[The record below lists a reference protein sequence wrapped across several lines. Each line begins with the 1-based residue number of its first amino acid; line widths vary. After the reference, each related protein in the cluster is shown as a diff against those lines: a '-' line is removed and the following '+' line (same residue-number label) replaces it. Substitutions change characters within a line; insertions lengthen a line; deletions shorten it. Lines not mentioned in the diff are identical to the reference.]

1 MRIEAI
7 DLRAASDRDYAA
19 VNAFF
24 NRMRAERIP
33 EDPPVPLDED
43 IRRFR
48 HIPPFVDVIPWVVR
62 AGGEE
67 IVGEGRLEIF
77 RTGDNQHVVEASIE
91 VLKEY
96 RRRGLG
102 TRLLAA
108 LTEATAKEGRRLMIM
123 TTTDRVPDG
132 EAFVRRLGARPGL
145 ATHTNQLDLRDLN
158 RDLIPLWQERA
169 HERAAGFELLVWTEG
184 YPEDQLP
191 AVAQVVE
198 AMNLA
203 PRGELEMEDFHVTPD
218 QVRQWDQASRA
229 RGDEVWTMA
238 VRERA
243 TGRLAGFTE
252 VSWNANRPEILTQ
265 RGTGVL
271 AAFQNRGL
279 GRWLKVAMLEKVLRE
294 RPQVRKIRTGNADMN
309 APMLKINNELGF
321 RPYISRTVWQV
332 DLPQVQAYLEGV
344 PFPPSGWPVRAR

>member
-19 VNAFF
+19 VNVFL
-24 NRMRAERIP
+24 NRMRAERLP
-33 EDPPVPLDED
+33 EDPPVPLDEE

-48 HIPPFVDVIPWVVR
+48 NIPPFVDVLPWIVR
-62 AGGEE
+62 AGEE
-67 IVGEGRLEIF
+67 VIGWGYLEIF
-77 RTGDNQHVVEASIE
+77 RTEFNRHLVEFGIE
-91 VLKEY
+91 VLPEH
-96 RRRGLG
+96 RRRGIG
-102 TRLLAA
+102 TWLLAA
-108 LTEATAKEGRRLMIM
+108 LADATAREERRLMM
-123 TTTDRVPDG
+123 VTTTDRVPDG
-132 EAFVRRLGARPGL
+132 DAFVRRLGARPGL

-169 HERAAGFELLVWTEG
+169 RERAAAFELLVWTKG
-184 YPEDQLP
+184 YPEDQLA
-191 AVAQVVE
+191 AVAQVIE

-279 GRWLKVAMLEKVLRE
+279 GRWLKAAMLEKVLHE

-332 DLPQVQAYLEGV
+332 DLPQVQAYLD
-344 PFPPSGWPVRAR
+344 SVRATKLAAASSI